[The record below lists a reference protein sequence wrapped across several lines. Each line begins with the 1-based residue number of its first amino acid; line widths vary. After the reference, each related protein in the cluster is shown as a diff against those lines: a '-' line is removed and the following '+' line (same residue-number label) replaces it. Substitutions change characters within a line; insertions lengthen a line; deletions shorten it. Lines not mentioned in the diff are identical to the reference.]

1 VRNRQGERAAD
12 KRGGAQTVMMMNEVG
27 HGCCC
32 CCCWP
37 QDTAG
42 HDAISHSHAIYISGD
57 GRGALD
63 YLGSYSLLAAIVLD
77 DAVAS

>member
-12 KRGGAQTVMMMNEVG
+12 KRGGALTVMMMNEAG
-27 HGCCC
+27 HGCCCC

-63 YLGSYSLLAAIVLD
+63 YLGSYSLLAAIV
-77 DAVAS
+77 